1 MQFRRKKEEGRRKK
15 EEGRRKKEEG
25 RRKKT
30 ILTYYQLITHYQLPI
45 TDTWK
50 IPPKIHRRNYK
61 PICT

>member
-15 EEGRRKKEEG
+15 EERRKKKEENNPN
-25 RRKKT
+25 
-30 ILTYYQLITHYQLPI
+30 LLPITHYQLPI
-45 TDTWK
+45 TETWK